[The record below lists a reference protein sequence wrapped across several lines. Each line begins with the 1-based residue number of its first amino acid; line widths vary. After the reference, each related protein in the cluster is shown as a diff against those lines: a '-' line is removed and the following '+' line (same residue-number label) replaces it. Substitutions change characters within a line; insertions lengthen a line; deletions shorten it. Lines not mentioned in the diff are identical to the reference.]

1 MTAADDRF
9 VEQALRV
16 HRRYLVEVVEAYGL
30 CPWAE
35 RSRREGHVTER
46 VLAQQNL
53 DELAPALDVITAL
66 EQDEQI
72 EIGLVIFARLDCARV
87 DFEHLV
93 ARIREVDGER
103 YPRGEAPFAM
113 AAFHP
118 DAPPHTDSPDRLIPF
133 LRRSPYPTIQLVR
146 FSVLERVRGRTP
158 HGTAFVDLQ
167 TFDPAMFTADPA
179 VPVRDRIAQT
189 NLETVKRVGTEELE
203 RVIRD
208 IQRDR
213 DETAARYPAG

>member
-1 MTAADDRF
+1 MTTRDSRF
-9 VEQALRV
+9 VEEALRV

-35 RSRREGHVTER
+35 RSRREGHVAEH
-46 VLAQQNL
+46 VLLQRTP
-53 DELAPALDVITAL
+53 DDLAPVLDIIAPLAADPSV
-66 EQDEQI
+66 
-72 EIGLVIFARLDCARV
+72 EIGLLIFAGLGCARV
-87 DFEHLV
+87 DFEHFV

-103 YPRGEAPFAM
+103 YPRGQAPFAM

-118 DAPPHTDSPDRLIPF
+118 DAPPHTDSPERLIPF

-146 FSVLERVRGRTP
+146 FSLLESIREKAP
-158 HGTAFVDLQ
+158 HGTAFVDLT
-167 TFDPAMFTADPA
+167 TFDPAMLAVDVP

-189 NLETVKRVGTEELE
+189 NLDTVKRVGPEELE

-213 DETAARYPAG
+213 DETAARYRG